1 MLFLTYDIS
10 ISRKD
15 GINMEWK
22 IENAINKSFWH
33 VTTKDKQ
40 LLISK
45 SGINQSDDGNLGD
58 GVYCVETGD
67 INSLKSVLGLESFS
81 DNGYKLKDLILIEF
95 QYSGDYQIFK
105 PLMRSY
111 NNEIWIVIKNNIS
124 YSEIVKIIDAKNM
137 V

>member
-1 MLFLTYDIS
+1 
-10 ISRKD
+10 
-15 GINMEWK
+15 MEWK

-111 NNEIWIVIKNNIS
+111 NNEIWIVIKKNIS